1 MQTKRL
7 STVMVPGI
15 SLRTKDADVLIR
27 QRTQNRRALIE
38 AHNRGQMGLSYM
50 SRIRAEEI
58 PDVETMRLYPA
69 EGKMPVDAEGLLVM
83 LHGCGVDVSQSSS
96 MRKWIR
102 LFGEKETSK
111 KNMMW
116 TQKHILHYRNYTRL
130 AVEAIDLPGHGVGP
144 LLDRFRTL
152 AQVAHWL
159 GTYLK
164 QRKAEMAGKPLFVMT
179 RSSSAIF
186 PAAVNST
193 YPEVIDGMVFV
204 SPSLPGDPEV
214 IAQEIAAARDKVM
227 RGVYGAV
234 NEEGIV
240 WIGQMLHQADWGH
253 AEDFCGIPTL
263 ILTADKDPEVVEKA
277 REHFQAMAERL
288 SNVEY
293 HEFNAEAHDFLSCED
308 KAGRDEAL
316 RGLQLIHNMFTRVV
330 RHPRSATTG
339 QGWVRPAPYPLAA
352 TAGREPL
359 ASGRTTLGTPS
370 PRKAH

>member
-1 MQTKRL
+1 
-7 STVMVPGI
+7 MVPGI
-15 SLRTKDADVLIR
+15 PLRTKDSDVLIR

-58 PDVETMRLYPA
+58 PDMETMRLYPA

-102 LFGEKETSK
+102 LFGEQETSK

-116 TQKHILHYRNYTRL
+116 TQKHILHYQNYTRL

-144 LLDRFRTL
+144 LLDRFQTL
-152 AQVAHWL
+152 EQVAHWL

-164 QRKAEMAGKPLFVMT
+164 QRKAEVAGKPLFVMT

-193 YPEVIDGMVFV
+193 YPEVI
-204 SPSLPGDPEV
+204 
-214 IAQEIAAARDKVM
+214 AQEIAAARDNVM

-234 NEEGIV
+234 NEAGIV

-288 SNVEY
+288 PNVEY

-316 RGLQLIHNMFTRVV
+316 RGLQLIHSMCKRVV
-330 RHPRSATTG
+330 RHPRSAPMRK
-339 QGWVRPAPYPLAA
+339 GWVRPAPSPLAA

-359 ASGRTTLGTPS
+359 ASVRTTLGTPS